1 MNAESN
7 VVDFNDENLK
17 KHQVGDA
24 LVNDRAYVKRGAVFE
39 DCFNFDASFFGYSV
53 KDAELMDP
61 QQRQFLECAWEALED
76 SGNVPEKFKGEIA
89 VFATQGRNYYFMEH
103 VYNSV
108 SSDLNLFQA
117 ILGNEKDFLSTK
129 VSFKLNLTGPS
140 ITTQTACSSSLVSIQ
155 MACENLKTKGCDMA
169 LAGGVSL
176 FYNYGYLYQDELIE
190 SPDGYCRAF
199 DKNAKGTI
207 VTSGVGIVVLKRL
220 SDALAQNDTI
230 YALIKGGAIN
240 NDGSAKMAFTA
251 PSVKGQSA
259 VIEKALKNANVS
271 PKTISYIEAHGTGT
285 MLGDPIEWTALHN
298 VYQQYCAEPEFC
310 TIGSVKTNIGHTDS
324 AAGVFGLMKTA
335 LALKHKVLPAT
346 LNFEDLNPEIASFNK
361 LFRVSNKTTTWKS
374 NARTRRASVSSF
386 GLGGTNAHVILEE
399 YSEPETRVSK
409 KENNSIF
416 LIPFSAKNRE
426 SLYALATNYKNFLAN
441 NESLNLQTLF
451 IQHNLGVLNFKKED
465 IYWYASTQ
473 IRKLVS

>member
-1 MNAESN
+1 MCLK
-7 VVDFNDENLK
+7 NL
-17 KHQVGDA
+17 
-24 LVNDRAYVKRGAVFE
+24 RVKLLSSLPRVE
-39 DCFNFDASFFGYSV
+39 
-53 KDAELMDP
+53 
-61 QQRQFLECAWEALED
+61 
-76 SGNVPEKFKGEIA
+76 
-89 VFATQGRNYYFMEH
+89 NYYFMEH

-298 VYQQYCAEPEFC
+298 VYQQYCAEPNF
-310 TIGSVKTNIGHTDS
+310 
-324 AAGVFGLMKTA
+324 
-335 LALKHKVLPAT
+335 VL
-346 LNFEDLNPEIASFNK
+346 
-361 LFRVSNKTTTWKS
+361 
-374 NARTRRASVSSF
+374 
-386 GLGGTNAHVILEE
+386 
-399 YSEPETRVSK
+399 
-409 KENNSIF
+409 
-416 LIPFSAKNRE
+416 
-426 SLYALATNYKNFLAN
+426 
-441 NESLNLQTLF
+441 
-451 IQHNLGVLNFKKED
+451 
-465 IYWYASTQ
+465 
-473 IRKLVS
+473 